1 MKWADWLII
10 KETDSYFD
18 LTDAQNKELK
28 EKIQKDL
35 VRLKKESFPP
45 IAKYLRKIADHVE
58 TGKITLES
66 VTQLQ
71 TEALFTIKTAF
82 DHFQPTALDF
92 AVNASPDQI
101 EHFKKKYK
109 KETDKRSAEVKTEKD
124 KFKFQKKR
132 FKKWTDEWLGDLNS
146 DQEKA
151 LDEHIRSHPSP
162 WDLQIR
168 SREFSL
174 NKFLEA
180 RKSRSLLKAYM
191 DQVEEERDPEYEVAL
206 KQYQL
211 HLKNFILKLYQSLT
225 KEQKDYLLRTLKAR
239 AQEFED
245 LAPVAL

>member
-45 IAKYLRKIADHVE
+45 MAKYLRKIADHVKND
-58 TGKITLES
+58 KITFES
-66 VTQLQ
+66 ITQLQ
-71 TEALFTIKTAF
+71 TEALVTMRTAF
-82 DHFQPTALDF
+82 NHFQPTALDF
-92 AVNASPDQI
+92 ALNASPEQI
-101 EHFKKKYK
+101 EYFKKKYK
-109 KETDKRSAEVKTEKD
+109 KETDKRIDEIKTDKD
-124 KFKFQKKR
+124 KFKLQKKR
-132 FKKWTDEWLGDLNS
+132 FEKWTDQWLGDLNS
-146 DQEKA
+146 DQENA
-151 LDEHIRSHPSP
+151 LDEHIKFHPFP
-162 WDLQIR
+162 WVLQIR
-168 SREFSL
+168 SREVSL

-180 RKSRSLLKAYM
+180 RKSRSQLKAYM

-211 HLKNFILKLYQSLT
+211 HLMNFILKLYQSLT
-225 KEQKDYLLRTLKAR
+225 KEQKDHLLKSLKAR